1 MHAGILV
8 LSGLMNVF
16 STRIIAWLNA
26 ISVFWHVTGA
36 IVLIILIPAVA
47 PTHQSGDY
55 VFRTFNKVDLSSTGI
70 SSNA

>member
-1 MHAGILV
+1 M

-16 STRIIAWLNA
+16 STWIIAWLNA
-26 ISVFWHVTGA
+26 VSVFWHFTGV

-55 VFRTFNKVDLSSTGI
+55 DFCTFNKADLSSTGN